1 MSYKYSD
8 RDVVMCKTESIFVKI
23 SKYVSYSLILYGF
36 WICIWTVLT
45 TETGNGDNVEH
56 IHSTWLV
63 AHGKVPYRDFF
74 QHHNPLIWYIFAP
87 FIKFFPRSILLLD
100 IAHSIGMIAGI
111 ITFYIVY
118 LISKRFISSK
128 VASLVSL
135 IVLCPPHFYIFCFNY
150 NPDTF
155 MALFLVLGIYYLF
168 DYFDAQKSS
177 ELIDYYDSPK
187 LSRLSLSFLSFFLSF
202 MFTQKVL
209 TILGLLG
216 LISIFVFYQNKTPLS
231 DILYSLLLPVLLLFL
246 YIAYLYSED
255 ALLIYWKTNYLFNI
269 EMQDYYGLYK
279 INVANRESIEPS
291 FVLSIISILCFFIK
305 GNRYFKIISILFIAE
320 IIQRYFYFA
329 ISPYYML
336 PAMIFSALLSS
347 KLIDWILQK
356 SDTETNEE
364 QCLISK
370 IIDWM
375 LQKRAYLV
383 FIFLAV
389 GVYYASIT
397 KSQYLKARPQNR
409 TFARF
414 LDSHVTPCDYVL
426 SGFLSSQSVISKDP
440 HYYWALL
447 GHVDIAAE
455 NMGLPKKPNVT
466 EVVLKHL
473 PKFMYGGIYFNNY
486 AKNRNQ
492 MIPVQQVDPEV
503 IRTYYINTPF
513 PDFYILKPEYRGGI
527 CRYNKKTK
535 DWEYDK

>member
-1 MSYKYSD
+1 
-8 RDVVMCKTESIFVKI
+8 MCKGESIFIKI

-74 QHHNPLIWYIFAP
+74 QHHNPLIWYTFAP
-87 FIKFFPRSILLLD
+87 FIKFFPRAILLLD
-100 IAHSIGMIAGI
+100 IAHSIGMITGI

-118 LISKRFISSK
+118 LINKRFFSSK
-128 VASLVSL
+128 LASLLSL

-168 DYFDAQKSS
+168 DYFDA
-177 ELIDYYDSPK
+177 PK
-187 LSRLSLSFLSFFLSF
+187 LRVLCLSFLSFFLSF

-216 LISIFVFYQNKTPLS
+216 LISIFIFYKNKTSLS
-231 DILYSLLLPVLLLFL
+231 DILYSLLLPVLLLFV

-255 ALLIYWKTNYLFNI
+255 TLLIYWKTNYLFNV
-269 EMQDYYGLYK
+269 EMQDYYGFYK

-291 FVLSIISILCFFIK
+291 FVLSIISILCFFVK
-305 GNRYFKIISILFIAE
+305 GNKYFRIISILFVAE
-320 IIQRYFYFA
+320 ILQRYFYFA

-336 PAMIFSALLSS
+336 PAMIFSALLNG
-347 KLIDWILQK
+347 KLIDWVIK
-356 SDTETNEE
+356 
-364 QCLISK
+364 
-370 IIDWM
+370 
-375 LQKRAYLV
+375 KRAYLA
-383 FIFLAV
+383 FIFLIV
-389 GVYYASIT
+389 GVYYAAIT

-466 EVVLKHL
+466 EVVLKHM
-473 PKFMYGGIYFNNY
+473 PKFMYGGVYFNNY

-492 MIPVQQVDPEV
+492 MVPVQQVDPEV